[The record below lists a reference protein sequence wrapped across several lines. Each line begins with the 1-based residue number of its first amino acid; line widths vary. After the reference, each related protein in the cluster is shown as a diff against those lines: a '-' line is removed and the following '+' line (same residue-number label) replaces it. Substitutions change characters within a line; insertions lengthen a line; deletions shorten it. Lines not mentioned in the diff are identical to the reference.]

1 MEPRCECSACNSFT
15 DARRPNRAF
24 YGLIVAFWAA
34 SLLLGFGASRAGWS
48 FVLVAAWA
56 ALASSVVLLARR
68 ATSWTC
74 AECGS
79 TLAPPVNATNA
90 TNAMNATN
98 RAMQHR
104 HA

>member
-1 MEPRCECSACNSFT
+1 MEHHCECGACR
-15 DARRPNRAF
+15 ARTEAKPPNKAF
-24 YGLIVAFWAA
+24 WGLIVAFWLA
-34 SLLLGFGASRAGWS
+34 SLVLGFGASREGWS
-48 FVLVAAWA
+48 FVLVASWV

-79 TLAPPVNATNA
+79 AVAPPLEV
-90 TNAMNATN
+90 
-98 RAMQHR
+98 MQRR